1 MRTVLSLTVAVA
13 FAGFLAAPLV
23 TSADETVIEK
33 NSTYNSEHRVESAPP
48 AVRERTT
55 VETEPAAP
63 MVQKRTSETMVKGD
77 SDHDSKTKTETKT
90 KVEHDDD

>member
-1 MRTVLSLTVAVA
+1 MRKVLSLTVATA

-23 TSADETVIEK
+23 THADETVVEK
-33 NSTYNSEHRVESAPP
+33 HESYDAEHRVETAPP

-55 VETEPAAP
+55 VETAPAAP
-63 MVQKRTSETMVKGD
+63 MAQKRTSETVVKGD